1 MLTRVSMSAGHLLIC
16 NDGMS
21 EQKCLSKR
29 ALALHCACAFLDVL
43 GQKKLAW
50 ERLRGHCW
58 AETCRNKTIQ
68 NLYFSV
74 TTTRREFRSE
84 HDLSIICPRS
94 WVGQVEVDPIESQ
107 IKWTRSAQVA
117 EVQSNIPGIATLKCP
132 RFGILPHFAA
142 LSQCLKSFLAGVLAY
157 HAKTCSWIKDFPT
170 ALTWKMKSA

>member
-1 MLTRVSMSAGHLLIC
+1 MMACQSRNASQQTSPGAALRLCLL
-16 NDGMS
+16 
-21 EQKCLSKR
+21 
-29 ALALHCACAFLDVL
+29 LDVWAKKSWL
-43 GQKKLAW
+43 GSGWGVIVGPK
-50 ERLRGHCW
+50 H
-58 AETCRNKTIQ
+58 AETKPYRTSS
-68 NLYFSV
+68 FSV

-94 WVGQVEVDPIESQ
+94 WVGQVEVDSIESQ

-170 ALTWKMKSA
+170 ALT

>member
-1 MLTRVSMSAGHLLIC
+1 MLTRVSMSAGHLLIW

-21 EQKCLSKR
+21 EQKCLSANEPWR
-29 ALALHCACAFLDVL
+29 CIAPVPPLGCL

-58 AETCRNKTIQ
+58 AKTCQNKTIQ

-170 ALTWKMKSA
+170 ALT